1 MPDCIVHAYF
11 VSFFIVIGER
21 VLTCQD
27 NLRDWRPCTAKQFCI
42 ISHKIVLNYLFF
54 AFYSVEL
61 LYYIIVETPSLSI
74 KSGRFEFL
82 KKMGGE
88 VSDFSDKKVW
98 VGKIG
103 GCVKMREVS
112 LVFILTNSF

>member
-1 MPDCIVHAYF
+1 MPDCIVHVYF

-21 VLTCQD
+21 ILTYQD

-54 AFYSVEL
+54 ASYYVEL

-74 KSGRFEFL
+74 KGGRFEFL
-82 KKMGGE
+82 KKNGRGGIR
-88 VSDFSDKKVW
+88 F
-98 VGKIG
+98 
-103 GCVKMREVS
+103 
-112 LVFILTNSF
+112 FP